1 MFRLMGLFALFPITI
16 TLTISFFVLFT
27 REKTTNSGLRLFAGV
42 VAVLLWLCATLALI
56 AGIVALS
63 SGHGPWMMHNHGRR
77 MMPPCQ
83 CWRPPAPPAATPSAP
98 AK

>member
-63 SGHGPWMMHNHGRR
+63 SGHGPWMM
-77 MMPPCQ
+77 PPCQ
-83 CWRPPAPPAATPSAP
+83 SWRPPAPPAATPSAP